1 MKPAK
6 TRILY
11 AIYIF
16 VFFIKIVTFIVSIL
30 ILFRD
35 YSNNNLTTSTWMF
48 VALGLLSLLAIE
60 DSIDDLKKIKKN

>member
-35 YSNNNLTTSTWMF
+35 YSNNNITTSTWMF

-60 DSIDDLKKIKKN
+60 DSIDDLKK

>member
-30 ILFRD
+30 ILFKD

-60 DSIDDLKKIKKN
+60 DSIDDLRKIKKN

>member
-30 ILFRD
+30 ILFKD

-60 DSIDDLKKIKKN
+60 DSIDDLKKIKEN

>member
-30 ILFRD
+30 ILFKD

-60 DSIDDLKKIKKN
+60 DSIDDLKKMKKN

>member
-30 ILFRD
+30 IIFRD
-35 YSNNNLTTSTWMF
+35 YSNNNITTSTWMF

-60 DSIDDLKKIKKN
+60 DSIDDLKK